1 MYKSEKFWDRLVKN
15 YDKKTNDLGKDHIN
29 SVAKIKEYINEHK
42 TILDL
47 GCASGSIAI
56 NIAKNAKE
64 VHGIDISSK
73 MIQVA
78 KRKAI
83 ELDIVNVKF
92 TQSTIFD
99 EDFSEESFDVIL
111 AFNVLHIVEDTQMVL
126 KRISKLLKSGG
137 LIISSTACLGEKKT
151 LLTWLLSI
159 LTKVKVIPQINFYK
173 ISEFKGLLN
182 NENFQ
187 IIETENEFQGSYSYL
202 VVAKKID

>member
-15 YDKKTNDLGKDHIN
+15 YDKKTNDLGEDHIN
-29 SVAKIKEYINEHK
+29 TVAKIKDYINEHK
-42 TILDL
+42 TVLDL
-47 GCASGSIAI
+47 GCASGAIAN
-56 NIAKNAKE
+56 NIANNAKE

-99 EDFSEESFDVIL
+99 EDLGEESFDVIL
-111 AFNVLHIVEDTQMVL
+111 AFNVLHLLEDTQMVL
-126 KRISKLLKSGG
+126 KRISKLLRSGG

-159 LTKVKVIPQINFYK
+159 LTKVKVVPQINFYE
-173 ISEFKGLLN
+173 ISEFKGLFH

-187 IIETENEFQGSYSYL
+187 IIETENEFQGAYSYL
-202 VVAKKID
+202 LVAKKID